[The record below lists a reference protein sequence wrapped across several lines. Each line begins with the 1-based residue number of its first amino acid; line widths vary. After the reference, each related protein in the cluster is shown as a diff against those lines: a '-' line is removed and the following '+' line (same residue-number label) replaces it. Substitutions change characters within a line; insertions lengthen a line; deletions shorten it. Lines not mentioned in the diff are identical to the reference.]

1 MTVKLYRDQQGRP
14 EGAPIATSAA
24 PYGARLRA
32 TLDAQRPTRMPPS
45 WVLDKIADES
55 LHGGFT
61 GSRYGTCTK
70 CFLKFNK
77 SATHAC

>member
-1 MTVKLYRDQQGRP
+1 MAIKMYRDLQGRP

-32 TLDAQRPTRMPPS
+32 TLDAQRPTRMPPA

-61 GSRYGTCTK
+61 GDRYPTCPR
-70 CFLKFNK
+70 CFLKVNK
-77 SATHAC
+77 NAPHEC

>member
-1 MTVKLYRDQQGRP
+1 MSVKLYRDRSGQP
-14 EGAPIATSAA
+14 EGAPIATQAA

-32 TLDAQRPTRMPPS
+32 NLDAQRPTTMPPA

-61 GSRYGTCTK
+61 GSRYGTCPS

-77 SATHAC
+77 NAPHAC